1 MIVRVPLAYG
11 LVALSKTPEL
21 PQGNCAMMYVSLLIT
36 WIIGA
41 TITFVL
47 YRTGRWKRKAN
58 IVGA

>member
-1 MIVRVPLAYG
+1 
-11 LVALSKTPEL
+11 
-21 PQGNCAMMYVSLLIT
+21 MMYVSLLVT